1 MSRKTREKREVEA
14 GGGPSGGANWFPIAL
29 AVGGLVLAFVAWTD
43 AKKIKED
50 TGKRLAEMDQRLGQ
64 MQTQVANAAK
74 ARPPAHQGPDPN
86 KVYAVKTTAAPAK
99 GNPTAPIVIA
109 EFSDYQ

>member
-1 MSRKTREKREVEA
+1 MSRKTKERREVEGA
-14 GGGPSGGANWFPIAL
+14 GGPGGGGSWLPIAL
-29 AVGGLVLAFVAWTD
+29 AAGGIALAFVAWTD
-43 AKKIKED
+43 AKKIRDD
-50 TGKRLAEMDQRLGQ
+50 TGKRLADMDQRIGQ

-74 ARPPAHQGPDPN
+74 ARPPAQQGPDPN

>member
-14 GGGPSGGANWFPIAL
+14 AGGAAGGPHWLPIAL
-29 AVGGLVLAFVAWTD
+29 AAGGLVLAFVAWTD
-43 AKKIKED
+43 AKKIRED
-50 TGKRLAEMDQRLGQ
+50 TGKRLAEMDQRLVQ

-74 ARPPAHQGPDPN
+74 ARPPAQQGPDPN
-86 KVYAVKTTAAPAK
+86 KVYPVKTSTGPAK